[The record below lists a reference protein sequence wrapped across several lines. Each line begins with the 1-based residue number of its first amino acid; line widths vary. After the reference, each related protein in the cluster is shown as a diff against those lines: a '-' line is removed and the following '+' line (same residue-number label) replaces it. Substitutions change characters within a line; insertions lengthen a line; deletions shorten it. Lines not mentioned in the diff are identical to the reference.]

1 MNLDFYMC
9 RIINQRLVDSLIY
22 IFKTKLIT
30 AVQLLKKSQEVNT
43 LIDDTIV
50 LKDPLMRL
58 SNNKISSRVYYDSI
72 MHSIQFKNL
81 KFNSI
86 VLEIFYNNSCCY
98 NFNNVK
104 FNLDN
109 MKRLRNK
116 ILYNSFNSIQFSRNR
131 KEVVKNFK
139 SKLIFNSTMK
149 EFYKRQRKNV
159 FSLKMSDL
167 KIKIQYESF
176 LEKTRYIKEL
186 SKEIKQDFTINK
198 EIENG
203 VCNSYNKM
211 KNKIINPLGDLLDLN
226 FCQTK
231 NSRDLLNIN
240 EPLKK
245 ENENQIYII
254 NSTLPN
260 LQNTNNIFDIGQ
272 HNSDNFIDLAL
283 DENFIQELNDNTKK
297 ILHNKK
303 NSINSQNIEIYDT
316 PRRHTNPNPLS
327 WAELPGF
334 NSIVNGT
341 NQDLPRKNTDFSKQ
355 YHLPGNIS
363 DISSFDFSGLYKPLI
378 TSQVEDYFDPV
389 TINSKLRCLFIVN

>member
-1 MNLDFYMC
+1 MC